1 MKVIKTSLIET
12 PLSVTNNKDEE
23 IFTVPENHIEI
34 EFEDDSRLVLES
46 SDEFYKL
53 IGDAKVTF
61 GSEEVFIDRL
71 FDNNYK
77 IILVNFKLEN
87 GDVINRVLSGE
98 YNNKPIYL
106 ILIKKG

>member
-12 PLSVTNNKDEE
+12 PLSVTNNRDEE
-23 IFTVPENHIEI
+23 ILTVPENHMEI
-34 EFEDDSRLVLES
+34 EFDDDSRLILES

-53 IGDAKVTF
+53 IGDAEVAF
-61 GSEEVFIDRL
+61 GSEEVFIEKL
-71 FDNNYK
+71 FNDNYK

-87 GDVINRVLSGE
+87 GDVINTVLSGE

-106 ILIKKG
+106 IRIKKG